1 MVMDLRCSYCSNKIT
16 VRAVQPMD
24 GELKIRCPGCK
35 NILIVKVFSDG
46 TYGEVVHE
54 MGEIKK
60 A

>member
-1 MVMDLRCSYCSNKIT
+1 MVIDLRCYYCSNKIT
-16 VRAVQPMD
+16 LRDAPD
-24 GELKIRCPGCK
+24 ADAILKIRCPGCK
-35 NILIVKVFSDG
+35 NILQVKIFSDG

>member
-1 MVMDLRCSYCSNKIT
+1 MVIDLRCSYCSNKIT
-16 VRAVQPMD
+16 VRDAPD
-24 GELKIRCPGCK
+24 ADAILKIRCPGCK
-35 NILIVKVFSDG
+35 NILQVKIFSDG